1 MLERP
6 RAAPV
11 HTLSALPLGAIR
23 PLGWMRAQLRRDL
36 QQGYAGCLDRLTP
49 RAATDLFRQRISAT
63 RQQPGWWD
71 AETRGNWLWG
81 YSMMAFM
88 ADLPEHRARVA
99 ELLQTLLA
107 TQDRDGYIGIYT
119 PTIRYAHGAAENGEL
134 WAQSRALLPLL
145 AWHEFTGDDGC
156 LAAVRAAVDLTLARH
171 ADGATAFGLPAQAQ
185 DIRCV

>member
-6 RAAPV
+6 CRLCRHLACWAP
-11 HTLSALPLGAIR
+11 SAPWDGCA
-23 PLGWMRAQLRRDL
+23 PSPDL

-63 RQQPGWWD
+63 RQLPGWWD

-145 AWHEFTGDDGC
+145 AWHEFTGDDC
-156 LAAVRAAVDLTLARH
+156 LAAVPRGPDTGAPCRRRHGLACSP
-171 ADGATAFGLPAQAQ
+171 DQTSPA
-185 DIRCV
+185 